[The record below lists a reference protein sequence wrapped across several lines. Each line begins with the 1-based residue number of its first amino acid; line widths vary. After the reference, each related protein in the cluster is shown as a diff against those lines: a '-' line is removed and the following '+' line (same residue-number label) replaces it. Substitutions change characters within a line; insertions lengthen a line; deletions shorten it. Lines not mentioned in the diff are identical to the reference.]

1 MKRQMRELRQEVRMW
16 EAKYDDL
23 LNQRTSSSSPAAAS
37 EEQRANSTTST
48 PAATATATAGEGP
61 VQVQDQV
68 QVQVGDS
75 EGCGSAGGMCRVDPT
90 SATNSDVCV
99 YNAAAAGKCT
109 GKSTGLSTIACNT
122 WQILFDAWGGLK
134 WYECNDTKTD
144 PCSCSYGGLV
154 TCQGADIVEL

>member
-1 MKRQMRELRQEVRMW
+1 MRELRQEVRMW

-23 LNQRTSSSSPAAAS
+23 LNQQTSSPSSSPPPPPPPAS

-134 WYECNDTKTD
+134 WNYCNDTKTD
-144 PCSCSYGGLV
+144 PCSCDRV